1 MRSFQ
6 RSILPVFNRS
16 YCSGINVTS
25 NTIQRVLR
33 ELEIEGIIYT
43 QRGIGV
49 FITEDM
55 DKITNLRLNMSKQLV
70 EKFIGS
76 MRLLGFSNDEIIDV
90 VIRITKAGLTDA
102 DSNKDKG
109 SM

>member
-1 MRSFQ
+1 MSEQF
-6 RSILPVFNRS
+6 
-16 YCSGINVTS
+16 NVTS